1 MTSANPRCATQ
12 QASRG
17 SILPLCDL
25 FARTNFS
32 DGEILSEVSYLAGRF
47 GDAIAA
53 IAAFPTRFLKSPPRW
68 PPPMQ
73 RPVGWRRRRPCESSA
88 KRPGPRVT
96 PFKITLRRSCAF
108 AHTNLNVSDGWKVS
122 QSRVCLVPARDPNV
136 AILVQPLA
144 CALFRVAAWSDRSK

>member
-1 MTSANPRCATQ
+1 MLIQDAQRSRRLGARSCRYATC
-12 QASRG
+12 SRG
-17 SILPLCDL
+17 PISPMERSFLRSPILPG
-25 FARTNFS
+25 A
-32 DGEILSEVSYLAGRF
+32 F

-53 IAAFPTRFLKSPPRW
+53 LTAFPTRFLKSPPRW
-68 PPPMQ
+68 PPPMH

-96 PFKITLRRSCAF
+96 PFKITFRRSCAF

-136 AILVQPLA
+136 ATLVQPLA
-144 CALFRVAAWSDRSK
+144 CALFLAAAWSDRSK